1 MSTER
6 PFVSVITPVYNA
18 PRHLLDAVAS
28 VERQGYEPLEII
40 VVDDGSNDETP
51 LVIAELGDRV
61 RAFRQD
67 NAGPAAARNRGLA
80 EARGELFAFCDAD
93 DTWPDGKLDL
103 QVGRLQRD
111 PELDVV
117 LGRVQYI
124 ADDGVELPDVQY
136 EDLDAKTLTHVH
148 LGSGI
153 FRRSAFELV
162 GAFDATLRISEDVD
176 WFLRARELVVNI
188 RIVPE
193 VTLEY
198 HLHHSNMTRGKHPSE
213 FELTGVLKR
222 SVERRRAAGNAG
234 VSLPRWRDLDE
245 SSAGQASAATG
256 EPTVSVIIPV
266 FQDTR
271 YLAEAIGSALA
282 QTHCPLEVIVI
293 DDGSDEP
300 VSIPRHLFGRV
311 VLGRTAHRGQ
321 GSARNIGASH
331 ARGELLAF
339 LDADD
344 VWLPDKLEHQ
354 VAALASD
361 DLLDMCF
368 GHFEEFLSPDIAADP
383 ATARMPVYERPGA
396 LPSTF
401 VVRTR
406 AFRRVGKFREDVTFG
421 EFIDWYSRAT
431 DAGVREAKLDQVIA
445 RRRIHDRNAG
455 VLRRDLRGDYA
466 HVLKDTLDRRRTSD
480 GPPVTP

>member
-1 MSTER
+1 MTPKR

-18 PRHLLDAVAS
+18 PRHLLDAVTS
-28 VERQGYEPLEII
+28 VERQRYEPLEII
-40 VVDDGSNDETP
+40 VVDDGSTDETP
-51 LVIAELGDRV
+51 RVIAELGARV

-67 NAGPAAARNRGLA
+67 NAGPAAARNRGLT
-80 EARGELFAFCDAD
+80 EARGELLAFCDAD

-124 ADDGVELPDVQY
+124 AEGVELPDVQY
-136 EDLDAKTLTHVH
+136 EDQDAKTLTHVH
-148 LGSGI
+148 LGSGVY
-153 FRRSAFELV
+153 RRGAFERV
-162 GAFDATLRISEDVD
+162 GPFDATLRFSEDVD
-176 WFLRARELVVNI
+176 WFLRARELGVNI

-193 VTLEY
+193 TTLRY
-198 HLHHSNMTRGKHPSE
+198 RLHDANMTRGRHVSE
-213 FELTGVLKR
+213 FELTSVLKR
-222 SVERRRAAGNAG
+222 SVERRRAAGSDG
-234 VSLPRWRDLDE
+234 VSLARWRDLDE
-245 SSAGQASAATG
+245 SDAGQASAATG

-282 QTHCPLEVIVI
+282 QTHYPLEVIVI

-300 VSIPRHLFGRV
+300 VRLPRHLFGRV
-311 VLGRTAHRGQ
+311 IVGRTAHRGQ
-321 GSARNIGASH
+321 GSARNVGASH

-354 VAALASD
+354 VAALAAD
-361 DLLDMCF
+361 DSCDMCF
-368 GHFEEFLSPDIAADP
+368 GHIEEFVSPELANDP
-383 ATARMPVYERPGA
+383 STARRQGYERRGPLLSA
-396 LPSTF
+396 F
-401 VVRTR
+401 VVRAR

-431 DAGVREAKLDQVIA
+431 ESGLRVAKLDRVVA
-445 RRRIHDRNAG
+445 RRRIHDRNTG
-455 VLRRDLRGDYA
+455 ILRRDLRGGYA
-466 HVLKDTLDRRRTSD
+466 HVLKDALDRRRTSD
-480 GPPVTP
+480 T